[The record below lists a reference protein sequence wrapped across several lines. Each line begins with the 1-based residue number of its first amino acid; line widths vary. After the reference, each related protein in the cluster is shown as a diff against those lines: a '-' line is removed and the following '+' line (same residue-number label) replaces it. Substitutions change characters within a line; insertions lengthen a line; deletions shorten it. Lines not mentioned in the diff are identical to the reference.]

1 MALRKTNQQMLDEL
15 SSAIEEIKVHCNEC
29 VHLPGNSARR
39 NGELTSIKLQ
49 LKKICE
55 DQHEIKDDVGMIK
68 KKLLNPEGGV
78 VVRVNKNKDDIEELI
93 GYTRGFLKKCETFES
108 DIKEC
113 KKFKNG
119 AHKALWV
126 VYTSIIA
133 LATKLMFFNGD

>member
-1 MALRKTNQQMLDEL
+1 MAITNKEILEAVEILKSQMPNGNIALLQQ
-15 SSAIEEIKVHCNEC
+15 AIEDLQKSNDGV
-29 VHLPGNSARR
+29 
-39 NGELTSIKLQ
+39 KLSMRE
-49 LKKICE
+49 LKKQLL
-55 DQHEIKDDVGMIK
+55 DPDD
-68 KKLLNPEGGV
+68 GV

>member
-1 MALRKTNQQMLDEL
+1 MAARKTNQQMFDEL
-15 SSAIEEIKVHCNEC
+15 AIAIDEIKTQ
-29 VHLPGNSARR
+29 LPVNPISR